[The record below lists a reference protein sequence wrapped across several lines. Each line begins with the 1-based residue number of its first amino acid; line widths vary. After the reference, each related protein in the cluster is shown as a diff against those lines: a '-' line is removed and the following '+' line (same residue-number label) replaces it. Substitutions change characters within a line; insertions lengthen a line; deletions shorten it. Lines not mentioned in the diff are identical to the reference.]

1 MSRFLESIHRHLR
14 LRLIIWLFVV
24 PAPPL
29 LLTVW
34 FAQQGYSNLET
45 EQKDAQQAL
54 AIRAL
59 DTLDRILYERYGD
72 ARVFAQLPVVR
83 ALETDRIAEVA
94 EAVVTTYA
102 PYYAL
107 IVVADRKG
115 IIRVVNPVDGSGRP
129 ISSGKLIGQSVSG
142 QPWFEQALAAQSVR
156 VEDFHEDPLAGQV
169 YGQEGAVVMTFSA
182 PIRGGKVKG
191 QGGEVLGVWSARIP
205 ERVIAQALEGESSRS
220 GRAGDVRMALFT
232 KDGRRVAG
240 AFQSRGQDVL
250 GPDDHPLAAAT
261 SSGFRDYPGVGWTL
275 SLFAPVEGAPPRTPF
290 SLPVA
295 GGIVITIIAGMVFL
309 ARAAN
314 RVVLDPLYRLAHAA
328 ESLKRGE
335 PGVLPR
341 EPGRLDVIGVLQKEL
356 ADMVEALRARETQA
370 RDAAAALEDRTLA
383 LHKLLEVIRE
393 VTAVTNLD
401 TLLQRLAET
410 ACRLTGAR
418 YGALGVFEADTER
431 LSQFFTTGIDEHTK
445 KAIGAL
451 PVGRGLLGALA
462 HDKEALRLKDL
473 AQHPTSVG
481 FPPHHPPMHSF
492 LGVPIRIRG
501 RLFGQLYL
509 TEKQGAAEFTELD
522 EKLIVGLAAQAGVA
536 IEIARL
542 LQDVR
547 AAEAQ
552 YHAAKD
558 QLTNVLEYAPDP
570 IIFTDLNGNITLYN
584 EGAERVLG
592 YAAAEMLGKPTTDL
606 YLDPA
611 ERATTLAEL
620 EANGEVIGREVRLR
634 TKDGGTVTLS
644 LTLSPYRDAEGHVIG
659 TVGVSKDI
667 TAAKL
672 MEQALRTSNQELED
686 FVFVVSHDLQTPLR
700 GIHGFADLLVKRMK
714 DKLDERE
721 RHYVARIQ
729 SGAQRM
735 ATLIHDLLEYSRL
748 EQVAQPFE
756 EVRMQ
761 DVLARTLGDLDHL
774 IRDSRAVVQCEGPL
788 PVVWGDR
795 TRLGLVWANLLTN
808 AIKYVKPDE
817 APRISVR
824 CRVDE
829 REFVFQFQDN
839 GIGIPP
845 EFHTHIFDLF
855 RRLHTTEKYEGTG
868 VGLAIVKRV
877 VELHHGRIWVES
889 AEDQGTTF
897 WFTLPKTQ
905 LEVNRA
911 LPGNRNPVNTKEN
924 AS

>member
-1 MSRFLESIHRHLR
+1 MARFLESIHRHLR
-14 LRLIIWLFVV
+14 LRVIIWLFVV

-34 FAQQGYSNLET
+34 FAQQGYTNLEA

-54 AIRAL
+54 AIRVL

-94 EAVVTTYA
+94 EAVVTTYD

-142 QPWFEQALAAQSVR
+142 QPWFEQALAAQSVL
-156 VEDFHEDPLAGQV
+156 VEDFHKDPLASQV
-169 YGQEGAVVMTFSA
+169 YGQEGAAVMTFST
-182 PIRGGKVKG
+182 PIRGGTVKG
-191 QGGEVLGVWSARIP
+191 REGAVVGVWSARIP
-205 ERVIAQALEGESSRS
+205 ERAIAQALEGESSRS

-240 AFQSRGQDVL
+240 TFQSRGRDVL
-250 GPDDHPLAAAT
+250 GSDDRLLASAT

-295 GGIVITIIAGMVFL
+295 GGILITIIAGMVFL
-309 ARAAN
+309 AKAAN
-314 RVVLDPLYRLAHAA
+314 RVVLDPLYKLAHAA

-341 EPGRLDVIGVLQKEL
+341 EPDRRDVIGVLQKEL
-356 ADMVEALRARETQA
+356 ADMVEAIRAREIQA

-383 LHKLLEVIRE
+383 LHKLVEAIRE

-410 ACRLTGAR
+410 ACHLTGAR
-418 YGALGVFEADTER
+418 YGALGVFEADTKR

-473 AQHPTSVG
+473 TQHPASVG

-509 TEKQGAAEFTELD
+509 TEKQGADEFNELD
-522 EKLIVGLAAQAGVA
+522 ERLIVGLAAQAGVA

-547 AAEAQ
+547 DAEAQ
-552 YHAAKD
+552 YRAAKD
-558 QLTNVLEYAPDP
+558 QLASVLEHAPDP
-570 IIFTDLNGNITLYN
+570 IIFTNLSGHITLYN
-584 EGAERVLG
+584 KGAERVLG
-592 YAAAEMLGKPTTDL
+592 YAASDVLGKPVTDL
-606 YLDPA
+606 YLDPT
-611 ERATTLAEL
+611 ERAPVLAEL
-620 EANGEVIGREVRLR
+620 DAKGEVIGREVWLR
-634 TKDGGTVTLS
+634 TRDGRTVTLS
-644 LTLSPYRDAEGHVIG
+644 LTLSPCRNAEGQVIG

-672 MEQALRTSNQELED
+672 LEQALRTSNEELEG
-686 FVFVVSHDLQTPLR
+686 FVYVISHDLQTPLR
-700 GIHGFADLLVKRMK
+700 GIHGFADLLVKRAQ

-729 SGAQRM
+729 AGAQRM
-735 ATLIHDLLEYSRL
+735 ATLINDLLEYSRL
-748 EQVAQPFE
+748 ERVTQPFE
-756 EVRMQ
+756 KVRMK
-761 DVLARTLGDLDHL
+761 DVLDQALGDLDHL
-774 IRDSRAVVQCEGPL
+774 IRDSRAVVQCDGPL

-795 TRLGLVWANLLTN
+795 TRLGLVWTNLLTN
-808 AIKYVKPDE
+808 AIKYARPDE
-817 APRISVR
+817 APRISIR
-824 CRVDE
+824 CREDE
-829 REFVFQFQDN
+829 HEFVFQCQDN
-839 GIGIPP
+839 GIGISP

-855 RRLHTTEKYEGTG
+855 RRLHTTDKFEGTG

-877 VELHHGRIWVES
+877 MELHHGRIWVES
-889 AEDQGTTF
+889 AAGQGATF
-897 WFTLPKTQ
+897 RFALPKTQ
-905 LEVNRA
+905 PTIPQA
-911 LPGNRNPVNTKEN
+911 ISGHRNPATIKET

>member
-1 MSRFLESIHRHLR
+1 MGRFLESIRRHLR

-34 FAQQGYSNLET
+34 FAQQGYSLT
-45 EQKDAQQAL
+45 S
-54 AIRAL
+54 
-59 DTLDRILYERYGD
+59 
-72 ARVFAQLPVVR
+72 FP
-83 ALETDRIAEVA
+83 IA
-94 EAVVTTYA
+94 
-102 PYYAL
+102 
-107 IVVADRKG
+107 G
-115 IIRVVNPVDGSGRP
+115 SII
-129 ISSGKLIGQSVSG
+129 
-142 QPWFEQALAAQSVR
+142 AC
-156 VEDFHEDPLAGQV
+156 
-169 YGQEGAVVMTFSA
+169 
-182 PIRGGKVKG
+182 
-191 QGGEVLGVWSARIP
+191 
-205 ERVIAQALEGESSRS
+205 
-220 GRAGDVRMALFT
+220 
-232 KDGRRVAG
+232 
-240 AFQSRGQDVL
+240 
-250 GPDDHPLAAAT
+250 
-261 SSGFRDYPGVGWTL
+261 
-275 SLFAPVEGAPPRTPF
+275 
-290 SLPVA
+290 
-295 GGIVITIIAGMVFL
+295 IIAGMVFL

-341 EPGRLDVIGVLQKEL
+341 EPDRLDVIGVLQKEL
-356 ADMVEALRARETQA
+356 ADVVEALRARETQA

-383 LHKLLEVIRE
+383 LHKLVETIRE
-393 VTAVTNLD
+393 VTAVTDMD
-401 TLLQRLAET
+401 TLLQRLTET
-410 ACRLTGAR
+410 ACHLTGAR

-473 AQHPTSVG
+473 TQHPASVG

-509 TEKQGAAEFTELD
+509 TEKQGATEFTELD

-558 QLTNVLEYAPDP
+558 QLANVLEYAPDP

-584 EGAERVLG
+584 EGAERVLC

-611 ERATTLAEL
+611 ERATALAEL
-620 EANGEVIGREVRLR
+620 DAKGEVIGREVRLR
-634 TKDGGTVTLS
+634 TKDGRTVTLS

-686 FVFVVSHDLQTPLR
+686 FVYVISHDLQTPLR
-700 GIHGFADLLVKRMK
+700 GIHGFADLLVKRAK

-729 SGAQRM
+729 AGAQRM
-735 ATLIHDLLEYSRL
+735 ATLINDLLEYSRL
-748 EQVAQPFE
+748 ERVAQPFE

-761 DVLARTLGDLDHL
+761 DVLAQALGDLDYL

-795 TRLGLVWANLLTN
+795 TRLGLVWTNLLTN
-808 AIKYVKPDE
+808 AIKYAKPDE

-824 CRVDE
+824 CRMDE

-839 GIGIPP
+839 GIGISP
-845 EFHTHIFDLF
+845 EFHAHIFDLF
-855 RRLHTTEKYEGTG
+855 RRLHTTERYEGTG

-877 VELHHGRIWVES
+877 MELHHGRIWVES
-889 AEDQGTTF
+889 AEGQGATF

-905 LEVNRA
+905 PEINRA
-911 LPGNRNPVNTKEN
+911 LSGNRNPVNTKEN